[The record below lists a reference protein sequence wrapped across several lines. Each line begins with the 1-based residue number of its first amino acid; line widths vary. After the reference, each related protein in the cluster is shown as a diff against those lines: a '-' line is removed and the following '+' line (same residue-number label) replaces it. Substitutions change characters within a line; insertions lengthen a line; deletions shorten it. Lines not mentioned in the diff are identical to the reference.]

1 MVPTLVVLNISDKR
15 ITLSTDTPVAPP
27 SNFDY
32 LIKIL
37 KAPIYNAAVVTDLD
51 KLPTLSGIVGNEV
64 YIKREDQQ
72 PVKSF
77 KLRGAFNC
85 MSQLNDKQKAAGVIA
100 ASAGN
105 HAQGVA
111 YAAKAMNIKATIV
124 MPETT
129 PEIKVNAVRA
139 FGGQHVTVVQ
149 HGTSYD
155 QASTH
160 AFALSQQYGFT
171 MIPPFDHPDVI
182 AGQGTI
188 AKEML
193 EQLSDFDYLFVAVGG
208 GGLAAGMAVYLKQ
221 IKPSIKI
228 IGVESDQ
235 SACLTAALEAGE
247 PVTLPQVG
255 IFADGVAVKT
265 IGSEPFRLCQQY
277 LDGVMTVT
285 NDEICTAIK
294 DIFDDTRVI
303 AEPAGALSVAAIRKY
318 CRDNDIQNKRLTG
331 ILCGANINFHTLRY
345 VSERCELGEQKEAL
359 FAVNIPETK
368 GAFKS
373 FCSLLGGIVITEFNY
388 RFNASTQTV
397 GEASLGSA
405 QIFVGVKLR
414 NGAVEYNALL
424 KSLDDKGYTYCDLSQ
439 NELAKLHVRH
449 MVGGRPHQ
457 KIDESIF
464 SFSFPEYP
472 GALMHFLN
480 TLGESWNITLFHYR
494 NHGAAQGLVLAG
506 FEISPEQRADFQ
518 KYLDK
523 LDFEVQEHQD
533 DPAYTFF
540 LSSQN

>member
-1 MVPTLVVLNISDKR
+1 MSTLRSSATALE
-15 ITLSTDTPVAPP
+15 TP

-37 KAPIYNAAVVTDLD
+37 KAPIYNAAVVTDLN
-51 KLPTLSGIVGNEV
+51 KLDTLSKVLGNDV

-77 KLRGAFNC
+77 KLRGAYNC
-85 MSQLNDKQKAAGVIA
+85 MAQLTDAQKSAGVIA

-111 YAAKAMNIKATIV
+111 YAAKAMNINATIV

-129 PEIKVNAVRA
+129 PDIKVKAVRA
-139 FGGQHVTVVQ
+139 FGGDHVRVVQ

-155 QASTH
+155 QASAY
-160 AFALSQQYGFT
+160 AFDLCEQHGFT

-221 IKPSIKI
+221 IKPNIKI
-228 IGVESDQ
+228 IGVESEE
-235 SACLTAALEAGE
+235 SACLKAALNKGV

-265 IGSEPFRLCQQY
+265 IGAEPFRLCQQH
-277 LDGVMTVT
+277 LDDVITVS
-285 NDEICTAIK
+285 NDEICTGIK
-294 DIFDDTRVI
+294 DIFDDIRVI

-318 CRDNDIQNKRLTG
+318 CRENDIKNKRLTG

-345 VSERCELGEQKEAL
+345 VSERCELGEQKEAV
-359 FAVNIPETK
+359 FAVNIPEKK
-368 GAFKS
+368 GAFKA
-373 FCSLLGGIVITEFNY
+373 FCGLLGGIVITEFNY
-388 RFNASTQTV
+388 RFNSSTQGV
-397 GEASLGSA
+397 DGSSSGSA

-414 NGAVEYNALL
+414 NGASEYEALL
-424 KSLDDKGYTYCDLSQ
+424 KSLEDKGYTYCDLSK

-449 MVGGRPHQ
+449 MVGGRPQ
-457 KIDESIF
+457 QNINESIF

-506 FEISPEQRADFQ
+506 FEIAAQQRESFQ
-518 KYLDK
+518 EYLDK
-523 LDFEVQEHQD
+523 LDFDVQEHQD
-533 DPAYTFF
+533 DPAYKFF
-540 LSSQN
+540 LSSQS

>member
-1 MVPTLVVLNISDKR
+1 MPLK
-15 ITLSTDTPVAPP
+15 PP
-27 SNFDY
+27 SNFEY

-37 KAPIYNAAVVTDLD
+37 KAPVYNAAVVSDLNR
-51 KLPTLSGIVGNEV
+51 LPTLSTIVGNDV
-64 YIKREDQQ
+64 YLKREDQQ

-77 KLRGAFNC
+77 KLRGAYNC
-85 MSQLNDKQKAAGVIA
+85 MSQLNDEQKAAGVIA

-111 YAAKAMNIKATIV
+111 FAAKAMNISATIV

-129 PEIKVNAVRA
+129 PEIKVNAVRT
-139 FGGQHVTVVQ
+139 FGGEHVKVVQ
-149 HGTSYD
+149 YGTSFD
-155 QASTH
+155 QASGH
-160 AFALSQQYGFT
+160 AKQLAQQYGFT

-221 IKPSIKI
+221 IKPNIKI
-228 IGVESDQ
+228 IGVESEQ
-235 SACLTAALEAGE
+235 SACLQAALAAGE
-247 PVTLPQVG
+247 PVTLSQVG

-265 IGSEPFRLCQQY
+265 IGTESFRLCQQY
-277 LDGVMTVT
+277 LDDVITVS

-318 CRDNDIQNKRLTG
+318 CREHDIQNKRLTG
-331 ILCGANINFHTLRY
+331 ILCGANVNFHTLRY
-345 VSERCELGEQKEAL
+345 VSERCELGEQKEAV
-359 FAVNIPETK
+359 FAVNIPEKK
-368 GAFKS
+368 GAFKA
-373 FCSLLGGIVITEFNY
+373 FCSLLGGIVISEFNY
-388 RFNASTQTV
+388 RFNASTQT
-397 GEASLGSA
+397 ADDDYSGSA

-414 NGAVEYNALL
+414 NGAQEYQELL
-424 KSLDDKGYTYCDLSQ
+424 GRLKNEGYAYCDLSQ

-457 KIDESIF
+457 KLHESIF

-494 NHGAAQGLVLAG
+494 NHGAAEGLVLAG
-506 FEISPEQRADFQ
+506 FEIAPQQRASFQ
-518 KYLDK
+518 EYLDK
-523 LDFEVQEHQD
+523 LNFQVQEHRD

-540 LSSQN
+540 LSNQA